1 MGRKRELNDMLNQQP
16 PSVLKV
22 VNIRF
27 WNGQQHIVTDPIRG
41 RFANWFGKG
50 VYSQLCRFGV
60 SMLMLLGVYHLCDIY
75 KEKYHLE

>member
-27 WNGQQHIVTDPIRG
+27 WNGQQHIVIVTDPVSN
-41 RFANWFGKG
+41 FY
-50 VYSQLCRFGV
+50 VYQQEGLQIGLEKEFTLNSAD
-60 SMLMLLGVYHLCDIY
+60 LGCPR
-75 KEKYHLE
+75 